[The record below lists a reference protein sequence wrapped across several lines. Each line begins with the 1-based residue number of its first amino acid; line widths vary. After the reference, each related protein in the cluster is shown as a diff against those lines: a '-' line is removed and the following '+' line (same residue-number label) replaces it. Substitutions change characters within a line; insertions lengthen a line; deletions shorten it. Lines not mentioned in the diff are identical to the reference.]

1 MLTANCDW
9 FIETQESKGIP
20 GQWFA
25 AAAKGAT
32 KVHQSSPGTPIM
44 PVPEVR
50 LHTGWH
56 GSRELAIQDVE
67 VLISQHE
74 AGVP

>member
-1 MLTANCDW
+1 MPTANCDW
-9 FIETQESKGIP
+9 FIEAQESKGIP

-32 KVHQSSPGTPIM
+32 KVHQSSLGTPM

-50 LHTGWH
+50 LHTGWKE
-56 GSRELAIQDVE
+56 SRELAILDVE
-67 VLISQHE
+67 VLISRHE

>member
-1 MLTANCDW
+1 MPTANCDW
-9 FIETQESKGIP
+9 FIEAQESKGIP

-32 KVHQSSPGTPIM
+32 KVVPCAAGGSM

-50 LHTGWH
+50 LHTGWWE
-56 GSRELAIQDVE
+56 SREWAIQDAE
-67 VLISQHE
+67 VLISRHE

>member
-1 MLTANCDW
+1 MPTAEFDW
-9 FIETQESKGIP
+9 HIEAQESKEIR

-32 KVHQSSPGTPIM
+32 KVTRSAMGTPM

-50 LHTGWH
+50 LFTRWH
-56 GSRELAIQDVE
+56 GSRKHAIE
-67 VLISQHE
+67 EIETTISRYE
-74 AGVP
+74 AGV